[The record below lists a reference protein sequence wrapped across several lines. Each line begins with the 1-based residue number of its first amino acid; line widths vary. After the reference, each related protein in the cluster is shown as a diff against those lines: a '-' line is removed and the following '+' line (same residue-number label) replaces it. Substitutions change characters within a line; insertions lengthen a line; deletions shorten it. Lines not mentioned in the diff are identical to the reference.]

1 MTNRMFYKLFGNNE
15 DGFSKAI
22 GFTLSIH
29 QELLEN
35 ILREAL
41 NNIHYFGEIRKLI
54 NGSVVNIDFEK
65 HLFSDG
71 RIDIVLE
78 LDTGLIIGIENKKWA
93 GLQFNQL
100 QRYANALDKKNK
112 PFLLIMLT
120 PKEYTISNEDYP
132 KCSRNGVFSHITY
145 TMIYDECIKIKSN
158 SKDMQEIYY
167 DALTKYFEE
176 IVMKPFDIEQINSLK
191 NRFEVWNK
199 VKDILNEVNKLYNE
213 IYNSKGTYIEE
224 SKSYSLSCKNIKGNI
239 CYYGFRY
246 NKNWYYG
253 DSLLNGVPEV
263 LFYIKDTI
271 KDVNEAKDQ
280 NDRLKFLYHELKN
293 SKELNKIGILN
304 YYERKNSS
312 ECRLALRK
320 SLYDFEDK
328 NPDFIIEWIL
338 NAVKLFESKL

>member
-1 MTNRMFYKLFGNNE
+1 MTNRLFHKLFGNNE

-35 ILREAL
+35 ILKEAL

-71 RIDIVLE
+71 RIDIALE

-93 GLQFNQL
+93 ELQSNQL
-100 QRYANALDKKNK
+100 QRYANALHKTDK
-112 PFLLIMLT
+112 PFVLLVLT
-120 PKEYTISNEDYP
+120 PKEYTIASEDYP
-132 KCSRNGVFSHITY
+132 KCSKNGVFSHITY
-145 TMIYDECIKIKSN
+145 PLIYDECIKIKSN
-158 SKDMQEIYY
+158 SKDMQEIYF

-191 NRFEVWNK
+191 NRYELWNK
-199 VKDILNEVNKLYNE
+199 VKSILNEVNNLYNE

-224 SKSYSLSCKNIKGNI
+224 NKSYSLSCKIIKGNV
-239 CYYGFRY
+239 CFYGFRY
-246 NKNWYYG
+246 NNNWYY
-253 DSLLNGVPEV
+253 DDLLLNDGPEV

-271 KDVNEAKDQ
+271 EDGNEAKVQ
-280 NDRLKFLYHELKN
+280 NDRLKVLFHELKD
-293 SKELNKIGILN
+293 SKELNEIGILN
-304 YYERKNSS
+304 YYERKSNN

-320 SLYDFEDK
+320 SLYDFKDK
-328 NPDFIIEWIL
+328 NPDFIVEWIL